1 VPISTAAYG
10 TLRNEQ
16 IGNASGVF
24 NLMRNVGGSIGISV
38 AQTLLTRRSD
48 VHQNEILNSVPQTGQ
63 QFQNAIGQAQH
74 ALTPAFG
81 PANTLAPARAELYQ
95 QLGRQ
100 AAIWSFVDVFRW
112 LSLLCFVCVAVV
124 WTFKKVKPGKAPA
137 GAH

>member
-1 VPISTAAYG
+1 
-10 TLRNEQ
+10 
-16 IGNASGVF
+16 
-24 NLMRNVGGSIGISV
+24 MRNVGGSIGISV

-48 VHQNEILNSVPQTGQ
+48 VHQNEILNSVPITGQ
-63 QFQNAIGQAQH
+63 QFQNSLGQTQH
-74 ALTPAFG
+74 ALGNSFG
-81 PANTLAPARAELYQ
+81 PSNALLPAQTQIYQ

-100 AAIWSFVDVFRW
+100 ASLWSFVDVFRW